1 MLQFHIDNIRASQQ
15 TTENKQGAGWVVA
28 AHLQFQM

>member
-1 MLQFHIDNIRASQQ
+1 MLQFPTDTIRASQQ
-15 TTENKQGAGWVVA
+15 TTENKQGTGWVVE